1 MLDGAEG
8 ESRENRDPRI
18 FRKHAGWP
26 YGRDTGITVLK
37 LSMHKIF
44 LSLQRA
50 HWRKD
55 SIIAAQKHREE
66 IQRKQMALV
75 LMRYQE
81 AEN

>member
-8 ESRENRDPRI
+8 ESGEDRSPRI

-26 YGRDTGITVLK
+26 HGRDTGIIVLK
-37 LSMHKIF
+37 LSMHKIL

-50 HWRKD
+50 HWPKD
-55 SIIAAQKHREE
+55 SIIAAQKHSQE